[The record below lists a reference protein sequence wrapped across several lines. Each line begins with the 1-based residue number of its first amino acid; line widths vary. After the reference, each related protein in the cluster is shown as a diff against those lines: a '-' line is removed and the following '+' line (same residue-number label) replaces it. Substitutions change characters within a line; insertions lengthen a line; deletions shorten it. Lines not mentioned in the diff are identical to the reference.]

1 MCESNAYQKKGDAE
15 ELILKDVSRV
25 SFPEEGVVELENI
38 FGEEKRVSGRIAEI
52 NFIEHKIVIK

>member
-1 MCESNAYQKKGDAE
+1 MCESTAYHKKGDAE

-38 FGEEKRVSGRIAEI
+38 FGEEKRVSGRITEI
-52 NFIEHKIVIK
+52 NFIDHKLIIE